1 MPSRACRHPSATA
14 ELGAVPFGRAGI
26 RVTPFAFGS
35 AAIGRT
41 EVTDDA
47 ATATLTAA
55 LDAGVSYVDTAPMYS
70 DGRAERRVGA
80 ALAGRARD
88 SYVLS
93 SKVGRLVRPG
103 HPDSAG
109 TGHDWIYDYS
119 RDGILR
125 SLDESLA
132 RLGVDHLDIAYIHDC
147 DGHWDDAIR
156 YAWPTLDRLRSEGV
170 VRSIGV
176 GMTQAPMPARFV
188 RETTMDVV
196 LLAGRYSLIDPEGL
210 DELLPL
216 CVERDVSVVAAQT
229 LHGGL
234 IVGGDPSYHY
244 RAVDPGTQAKVEAI
258 RRRLPQLRRSDGGGR
273 AAVRP
278 RPSGGPGRSQRAEQR
293 APARAEPRRGSGI
306 RYRRTCGRT
315 SARPASSAPTRP
327 SRPQRADSRCPPPRT
342 PRESPSSPATAVGRT
357 AGTTSRPRRTRWQA
371 RSTKPGSPPPCSA
384 PGRGRSLPWATR
396 TPPTCSSSTPDRDS
410 TEPSPTMTP
419 GSRASPGSVPTSPRA
434 GRSSASTR
442 PATRS
447 TTFLNGSSGSA
458 GRG

>member
-1 MPSRACRHPSATA
+1 MSAAVPTPLGTA

-41 EVTDDA
+41 EVTDDV
-47 ATATLTAA
+47 ATATVTAA
-55 LDAGVSYVDTAPMYS
+55 LDAGVTYVDTAPMYS

-80 ALAGRARD
+80 ALAGRPRD

-147 DGHWDDAIR
+147 DRHWDDAIR

-170 VRSIGV
+170 IRSIGV

-188 RETTMDVV
+188 RETTIDVV

-216 CVERDVSVVAAQT
+216 CVEREVSVVAAQT

-234 IVGGDPSYHY
+234 IVGGDASFHY

-258 RRRLPQLRRSDGGGR
+258 RGVCRRYDVPTEAAGLQFVLAHP
-273 AAVRP
+273 AVRAVLNG
-278 RPSGGPGRSQRAEQR
+278 PSSVHQLERSLAWFRHPIPPDLWADLRQA
-293 APARAEPRRGSGI
+293 GLI
-306 RYRRTCGRT
+306 
-315 SARPASSAPTRP
+315 
-327 SRPQRADSRCPPPRT
+327 RAD
-342 PRESPSSPATAVGRT
+342 
-357 AGTTSRPRRTRWQA
+357 
-371 RSTKPGSPPPCSA
+371 A
-384 PGRGRSLPWATR
+384 P
-396 TPPTCSSSTPDRDS
+396 
-410 TEPSPTMTP
+410 
-419 GSRASPGSVPTSPRA
+419 VPT
-434 GRSSASTR
+434 TE
-442 PATRS
+442 T
-447 TTFLNGSSGSA
+447 
-458 GRG
+458 